1 MDPFFSTWTSSS
13 SLSKHHRFASPASA
27 DFNTWGLGSTARLG
41 IYGVTIALAVSF
53 LLLRRFLSGDPFFPP
68 ADYRSYNIVNR
79 KLFLELYDAD
89 ELPKAPIEELR
100 GTRLRLAWI
109 QALCFSSLVSIN
121 ATLLMLRC
129 LRGEIITDEVAELV
143 YWTFLSALFLYR
155 FYPNPYRPTL
165 QTLTSLG
172 ILVPLLLIMERDILP
187 KLLLHPSRERLIDVR
202 TGWAVYARLG
212 LTLTI
217 GILSLATPRVWY
229 PVDPLAGDEPTP
241 EQIASPFSYAISYH
255 WIESIIRVAYRRDV
269 EVEDLPPIPDYDRG
283 KLWGKMIA
291 NHQRSTTFWT
301 LLSLMKYEL
310 SLMTLFSFLIGATQ
324 FIWPL
329 SMKHLLAYI
338 EGSSQPIVTPW
349 TFVVGMFLGPLLG
362 GVAWEAYVFQSNRV
376 GIRVKAALTQSL
388 LEKTLKIRFT
398 ADSVSK
404 QEKQGATKKDRGKKG
419 EAETEE
425 DHKKSRVGRINNLMS
440 SDLAELS
447 SARSVSPCPNSGEAI
462 ADILN
467 FCSDFFLVF
476 GGVPIEVLFSVIF
489 LYDLLGWSSLVG
501 VAMMIITMIIP
512 GMLAKLLAKIQR
524 RSRLASDA
532 RIETMTETLNS
543 VRIIKFFGMEKVFL
557 SRIREKREN
566 ELRLSFLSMV
576 YTLGFY
582 TVSHLLP
589 IINMIVT
596 FGLYTEVMKQPLTP
610 SLALLKFSVLPAW
623 VSHVTRSLISAFIAF
638 DRLDKFLIEEE
649 ELERAEQT
657 EDTAKREIGPYL
669 RNATLSWST
678 PGSGTDDGFRLS
690 GIDVE
695 CVYGGLTVIAG
706 PVGSGKSSFLL
717 GLLEEMR
724 LLNGERFLPRGDGVA
739 YVAQTAWLQ
748 SLTIKDN
755 ILFGS
760 PYEEKRYNAV
770 LEACGLS
777 EDIEKLD
784 AGDLTEVGEQGVT
797 LSGGQKA
804 RLALA
809 RAVYS
814 PAQTVLLDDV
824 LSALD
829 AGTGKLVFEKCIK
842 GEVLAGRTV
851 VLVTHHVSL
860 VSSAAKKIIVLAN
873 GRVVSDSSPE
883 ALSDD
888 AIELLRESEEVDI
901 AARDV
906 VPGEPVEQPVE
917 TVVQK
922 AKSKNSGKLVAEE
935 ARNKGRVPKKL
946 VFEYLKCFGPLIITV
961 FLALISV
968 LDEVV
973 DLVDM
978 FYIGLWSNEYSK
990 PGPVDVKWWL
1000 SMYAALLIG
1009 TSICN
1014 TLVYSVWYFFAWI
1027 GARRI
1032 HEKLVSAVLYSPIR
1046 FFDTTPV
1053 GRIINRLSNDIA
1065 SLDNSLGVYVK
1076 VVFDQLLDIVFRAG
1090 VMTGLLPAFLF
1101 PTILVSLIGITCGEL
1116 YVRAQIGVKRIIS
1129 VKESPLISHFGDT
1142 ISGIVTIRA
1151 FSCQERFCEE
1161 NIKKIDDFTQPNEV
1175 NYNLNRWIG
1184 IRTSV
1189 CTSIIGAAAG
1199 IIALTTKG
1207 SSPGMIGFSMSNA
1220 LSFSSSILLA
1230 VRYFNMLEVEL
1241 NSFERVKEYIEMKQE
1256 PSSRPEAE
1264 PPAAWPTQG
1273 DLKVTELSV
1282 KVGIVGRT
1290 GAGKSSLAL
1299 SLLRFTEISNGSIVI
1314 NGLDV
1319 QKINLEAL
1327 RQRITII
1334 PQDPVL
1340 FSGTIRTNLDPFG
1353 GLDDTELQAALDGSG
1368 LAEAESGAAPNNK
1381 RIGLDTQITSGGGNL
1396 SQGQRQLLAF
1406 ARALIR
1412 RSKLVIF
1419 DEATSSTDLKTDER
1433 IQETIRT
1440 SFPDSTLITIA
1451 HRLRTVMSF
1460 DRIIVLDN
1468 LGNGGEIVEF
1478 DTPFNLLQ
1486 NPEGMLYNLARK
1498 SGEFEELLEL
1508 AKGQD

>member
-1 MDPFFSTWTSSS
+1 MDPFFSTWKGS
-13 SLSKHHRFASPASA
+13 SLSKQHHFTSPASI
-27 DFNTWGLGSTARLG
+27 DFSAWGLGSTARLN
-41 IYGVTIALAVSF
+41 IYGVAIFLAVSF
-53 LLLRRFLSGDPFFPP
+53 LLLQRFLSGDPFFLP
-68 ADYRSYNIVNR
+68 ADYRSYNVVNR
-79 KLFLELYDAD
+79 RLFLELYDAD

-109 QALCFSSLVSIN
+109 QALCFSGLVSIN
-121 ATLLMLRC
+121 AALLILRR
-129 LRGEIITDEVAELV
+129 LRGELIIDEVAELA
-143 YWTFLSALFLYR
+143 YWTFLSTLFLYR

-165 QTLTSLG
+165 QTLTSVG
-172 ILVPLLLIMERDILP
+172 SLVPLLLIMERDILP
-187 KLLLHPSRERLIDVR
+187 KLLLHPSRERLLDVR
-202 TGWAVYARLG
+202 TGWVVYTRLG
-212 LTLTI
+212 LTLAI
-217 GILSLATPRVWY
+217 GILALATPRVWY
-229 PVDPLAGDEPTP
+229 PVDPSAGGEPTP
-241 EQIASPFSYAISYH
+241 EQVASPFSYAISYY
-255 WIESIIRVAYRRDV
+255 WIESIIRIAYRRDV
-269 EVEDLPPIPDYDRG
+269 EVEDLLPIPDYDRG
-283 KLWGKMIA
+283 KLWSRMIA
-291 NHQRSTTFWT
+291 NHRRSTTFWT

-310 SLMTLFSFLIGATQ
+310 FLMTLFSFLIGATQ

-338 EGSSQPIVTPW
+338 EGSSQPIITPW
-349 TFVVGMFLGPLLG
+349 AFVLGMFFGPLLG

-404 QEKQGATKKDRGKKG
+404 EEKQGTAEIDKGKKDKAKP
-419 EAETEE
+419 EE
-425 DHKKSRVGRINNLMS
+425 DHQKSRVGRINNLMS
-440 SDLAELS
+440 SDLSQLS
-447 SARSVSPCPNSGEAI
+447 SARSVIACSNLGEAI
-462 ADILN
+462 
-467 FCSDFFLVF
+467 
-476 GGVPIEVLFSVIF
+476 LFSMIF
-489 LYDLLGWSSLVG
+489 LYGLLGWSSIVG
-501 VAMMIITMIIP
+501 VAMMIVTMIIP
-512 GMLAKLLAKIQR
+512 GILAKLLSKVQR
-524 RSRLASDA
+524 RTRLASDV
-532 RIETMTETLNS
+532 RIEAMTETLNS

-566 ELRLSFLSMV
+566 ELWLSFLSMV

-582 TVSHLLP
+582 TISHLLP

-596 FGLYTEVMKQPLTP
+596 FGIYTEVMKLPLTP
-610 SLALLKFSVLPAW
+610 TW

-638 DRLDKFLIEEE
+638 DRVDKFLIEEE
-649 ELERAEQT
+649 ELETAEQI
-657 EDTAKREIGPYL
+657 EGAAKREIGPYF
-669 RNATLSWST
+669 RNATLSWSM
-678 PGSGTDDGFRLS
+678 PGSGTDDGFRLAN
-690 GIDVE
+690 IDVE

-724 LLNGERFLPRGDGVA
+724 LLSGERFLPRGGGVA

-777 EDIEKLD
+777 EDMEKFD
-784 AGDLTEVGEQGVT
+784 AGDLTEVRVRIALISLVT

-829 AGTGKLVFEKCIK
+829 AGTSKLVFERCIK

-860 VSSAAKKIIVLAN
+860 VSSAAKKIIVLDN
-873 GRVVSDSSPE
+873 GRMVSDSSPE

-888 AIELLRESEEVDI
+888 AIELLRENEEADI
-901 AARDV
+901 VAGDV
-906 VPGEPVEQPVE
+906 ALGEPVEQPIEAMVPE
-917 TVVQK
+917 
-922 AKSKNSGKLVAEE
+922 AKLKNSRKLVAEE

-946 VFEYLKCFGPLIITV
+946 VFEYLGYFGPLIITF
-961 FLALISV
+961 FLVLISM
-968 LDEVV
+968 LDKVV
-973 DLVDM
+973 DLVDT

-1000 SMYAALLIG
+1000 VRAQAVSKSLLIG
-1009 TSICN
+1009 ASIFN
-1014 TLVYSVWYFFAWI
+1014 TLVYCTWYFFAWV

-1065 SLDNSLGVYVK
+1065 ALDNNLGPYVNI
-1076 VVFDQLLDIVFRAG
+1076 VFDQLLDIVFRAA
-1090 VMTGLLPAFLF
+1090 VMTGLLPAFLL
-1101 PTILVSLIGITCGEL
+1101 PTILVSFIGITCGEL

-1151 FSCQERFCEE
+1151 FSCQERFREE

-1189 CTSIIGAAAG
+1189 CTSVIGAAAG
-1199 IIALTTKG
+1199 IIALTTKD

-1220 LSFSSSILLA
+1220 LAFSSSILLA
-1230 VRYFNMLEVEL
+1230 VRYFNLLEVEL

-1282 KVGIVGRT
+1282 KYSEDGPEVLNRISFEIKPSERVGIVGRT

-1327 RQRITII
+1327 RQRVTII

-1340 FSGTIRTNLDPFG
+1340 FSGTVRTNLDPFG
-1353 GLDDTELQAALDGSG
+1353 SLDDTELQAALGGSG
-1368 LAEAESGAAPNNK
+1368 LAEAESSTAPNSK
-1381 RIGLDTQITSGGGNL
+1381 QIGLDTQITSGGGNL

-1498 SGEFEELLEL
+1498 SGEFEELLKL
-1508 AKGQD
+1508 AKGRD

>member
-1 MDPFFSTWTSSS
+1 MDFFFSTQTSSS
-13 SLSKHHRFASPASA
+13 FSKQHHFAAPASI

-41 IYGVTIALAVSF
+41 IYGATIVLAVSF

-68 ADYRSYNIVNR
+68 ADYRSYNVVNR
-79 KLFLELYDAD
+79 KLFLEFYDAD

-100 GTRLRLAWI
+100 GTRLKLAWI
-109 QALCFSSLVSIN
+109 QALCFGGLVSVN
-121 ATLLMLRC
+121 AALLILRY
-129 LRGEIITDEVAELV
+129 LRGEKIIDEVAELV
-143 YWTFLSALFLYR
+143 YWIFLSTLFLYR

-165 QTLTSLG
+165 QVITSVG
-172 ILVPLLLIMERDILP
+172 TIVPLLLIMERDILP
-187 KLLLHPSRERLIDVR
+187 KLLLHPSRERLLDVR

-212 LTLTI
+212 LTLAI
-217 GILSLATPRVWY
+217 GILALSTPRVWY
-229 PVDPLAGDEPTP
+229 PVDPLAGGEPTP
-241 EQIASPFSYAISYH
+241 EQIASPFSYVVSYS
-255 WIESIIRVAYRRDV
+255 WIESLIRIAYRRDV
-269 EVEDLPPIPDYDRG
+269 EVEDLLSVPDYDRG
-283 KLWGKMIA
+283 KLWSRMIV
-291 NHQRSTTFWT
+291 NHQRSNTFWT

-349 TFVVGMFLGPLLG
+349 TFVLGMFLGPLLG

-376 GIRVKAALTQSL
+376 GVRVKAALTQSL

-404 QEKQGATKKDRGKKG
+404 EETQGAPKKVKGKKDKD
-419 EAETEE
+419 EPEE
-425 DHKKSRVGRINNLMS
+425 DHKKSKVGRINNLMS
-440 SDLAELS
+440 SDLAQLS
-447 SARSVSPCPNSGEAI
+447 SARCLLLI
-462 ADILN
+462 Y
-467 FCSDFFLVF
+467 FYSDFFLVF
-476 GGVPIEVLFSVIF
+476 GSVPVEILFSVVF
-489 LYDLLGWSSLVG
+489 LYGLLGWSSLVG
-501 VAMMIITMIIP
+501 VAMMVVTMIIP
-512 GMLAKLLAKIQR
+512 GMLAKLLAKVR
-524 RSRLASDA
+524 RRTRLASDA
-532 RIETMTETLNS
+532 RIEMMTETLNS

-566 ELRLSFLSMV
+566 ELWLSFLSMV
-576 YTLGFY
+576 YALGFH

-589 IINMIVT
+589 IVNMIVT
-596 FGLYTEVMKQPLTP
+596 FGIYTEVMKLPLTP
-610 SLALLKFSVLPAW
+610 SLAPLKFSAIHLLAW
-623 VSHVTRSLISAFIAF
+623 VSYVTQSLISAFIAF
-638 DRLDKFLIEEE
+638 DRVDKFLIGEE

-657 EDTAKREIGPYL
+657 EDTTKREIGPYFK
-669 RNATLSWST
+669 NATLSWSM
-678 PGSGTDDGFRLS
+678 PGSETDDGFRLA

-724 LLNGERFLPRGDGVA
+724 VLNGERFLPRSDGVA

-760 PYEEKRYNAV
+760 PYEEKRYNTV
-770 LEACGLS
+770 VKACGLS

-784 AGDLTEVGEQGVT
+784 AGDLTETWSCVNIVLTFLVT

-829 AGTGKLVFEKCIK
+829 AGTSKLVFEKCIK

-888 AIELLRESEEVDI
+888 AIELLRETEEADTVAI
-901 AARDV
+901 DV
-906 VPGEPVEQPVE
+906 VPGEPVEQPREAIVPE
-917 TVVQK
+917 
-922 AKSKNSGKLVAEE
+922 AKPKNSGKLVTDE

-946 VFEYLKCFGPLIITV
+946 VFEYLKYFGPLFITFVLV
-961 FLALISV
+961 FISV
-968 LDEVV
+968 LDK
-973 DLVDM
+973 LVDQ
-978 FYIGLWSNEYSK
+978 F
-990 PGPVDVKWWL
+990 
-1000 SMYAALLIG
+1000 LLIG
-1009 TSICN
+1009 TSIFN
-1014 TLVYSVWYFFAWI
+1014 TLIYAIWYFFAWI

-1053 GRIINRLSNDIA
+1053 GRIINRLSNDISA
-1065 SLDNSLGVYVK
+1065 LDYNLGSYVH

-1090 VMTGLLPAFLF
+1090 VTTSLLPAFLF
-1101 PTILVSLIGITCGEL
+1101 PTVLVSLIGILCGEL

-1151 FSCQERFCEE
+1151 FSCQERFLEE
-1161 NIKKIDDFTQPNEV
+1161 NIQKIDDFTQPNEA

-1184 IRTSV
+1184 IRTSA

-1220 LSFSSSILLA
+1220 LAFSYSILSA
-1230 VRYFNMLEVEL
+1230 VRYFNLLEVEL

-1256 PSSRPEAE
+1256 PPSSPEAE

-1273 DLKVTELSV
+1273 DLKVTDLSV

-1299 SLLRFTEISNGSIVI
+1299 SLLRFTEISNGSIII

-1368 LAEAESGAAPNNK
+1368 LADTEPSITPNNK
-1381 RIGLDTQITSGGGNL
+1381 RIGLGTPITSGGGNL

-1406 ARALIR
+1406 ARALVR

-1419 DEATSSTDLKTDER
+1419 DEVSSHHTHEPLKRDER

-1468 LGNGGEIVEF
+1468 LGDGGEVVEF
-1478 DTPFNLLQ
+1478 DSPFNLLQ
-1486 NPEGMLYNLARK
+1486 NPEGMLYSLARK
-1498 SGEFEELLEL
+1498 SGEFEELLKL
-1508 AKGQD
+1508 AKERG